1 MSNNKSFSVGVQSLT
16 EINAPREC
24 AVILRR
30 ICQLSLTRITHQV
43 SRAFDLNYY
52 RKKTMKIKTQ
62 KHGFTLVELIVVL
75 TILVILASLLI
86 PSLTGY
92 IRKAKEKA
100 IITEVTDVWKA
111 SQAALSECYAVYPES
126 FTNPDPIKP
135 PCRFATDI
143 DGKRISNLGRIT
155 NAALNAVQ
163 INPNDQTEVNTSS
176 RRITRQVLSYLDS
189 ADKSNA
195 RYLFTVPS
203 GKSTWNTTFRDY
215 FGRNPSSNAVLL
227 QIFHTTDGKVIAIN
241 FGKDGYM
248 VTIIPGKETTCVYNG
263 KSLKSIGG

>member
-1 MSNNKSFSVGVQSLT
+1 
-16 EINAPREC
+16 
-24 AVILRR
+24 
-30 ICQLSLTRITHQV
+30 
-43 SRAFDLNYY
+43 
-52 RKKTMKIKTQ
+52 MKIKNQ

-92 IRKAKEKA
+92 IRKAKEKT
-100 IITEVTDVWKA
+100 IITEATDVWKA

-189 ADKSNA
+189 AD
-195 RYLFTVPS
+195 
-203 GKSTWNTTFRDY
+203 
-215 FGRNPSSNAVLL
+215 
-227 QIFHTTDGKVIAIN
+227 
-241 FGKDGYM
+241 
-248 VTIIPGKETTCVYNG
+248 
-263 KSLKSIGG
+263 